1 MSADLYIDVGY
12 SDDVDI
18 VIEDYGMKMSATVRK
33 GNLEDALGHIAE
45 DISEWI
51 AKKVL
56 EWVDNYFDLNEQMTQ
71 EQFDLVR
78 TIIEE
83 ARP

>member
-1 MSADLYIDVGY
+1 MSNDIYFEAGWREGIEITIDNAD
-12 SDDVDI
+12 
-18 VIEDYGMKMSATVRK
+18 MKMNATVSR
-33 GNLEDALGHIAE
+33 GNLEEALGCIAE

-51 AKKVL
+51 TKKVL

-71 EQFDLVR
+71 EQLDLVR